1 MSFLSTYT
9 INLYFDQLLD
19 LLSKMYVVIHLH
31 GLWNDTI
38 PLHPYEA
45 LFAKYVRLAS
55 PSGNYMCYF
64 KSLHWVSVVS
74 DTLHRVLIIG

>member
-19 LLSKMYVVIHLH
+19 FFPKMYVVIHLH
-31 GLWNDTI
+31 DTI

-55 PSGNYMCYF
+55 PSGNYICYF
-64 KSLHWVSVVS
+64 KSLHCVSLVS